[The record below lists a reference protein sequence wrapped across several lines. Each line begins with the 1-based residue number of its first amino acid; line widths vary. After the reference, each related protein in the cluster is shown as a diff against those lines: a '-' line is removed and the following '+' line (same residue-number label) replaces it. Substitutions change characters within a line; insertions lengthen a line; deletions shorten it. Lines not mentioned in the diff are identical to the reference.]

1 MQLEDKVLQICE
13 SLHERRL
20 LEWPLLESYFQ
31 YFEKWDKQIAIGR
44 IEEFL
49 ASHPGRK
56 LVQSRLFVIGSP
68 GQRKPRFVMPY
79 RMKWLLRGAG

>member
-1 MQLEDKVLQICE
+1 LQLEDKVLQICE

-20 LEWPLLESYFQ
+20 LEWPLLEFYVQ
-31 YFEKWDKQIAIGR
+31 YLDKWGKQNVIGR

-68 GQRKPRFVMPY
+68 EQGKPRFVMPY